1 MPDIQLR
8 FNRDMLVLSSPVST
22 VLARQGFT
30 DAADTEYVTLMEP
43 EVVRDALRLNL
54 TAGAHCLITETA
66 GITPARLA
74 HRGMADRAEELARA
88 ALSTVNDLRPQ
99 HTIVEVGPCGLPL
112 DASSKA
118 SLNENRDQYARA
130 ARAVKATGQPY
141 DAFFL
146 NGFRN
151 PSDLKCALMGIRQV
165 SGRPVIAS
173 VDVSADGT
181 LAGGHFTFAE
191 ALEVMTGF
199 EADVAG
205 FSTAAGQEAA
215 CALAVQAA
223 ATSLPV
229 LAQLS
234 VAEVNQRQG
243 APTPENPYYCPDV
256 VVDAALAL
264 RRAGVQF
271 LRATGVATPAYAGA
285 LAVAVDGRDVAP
297 RAE

>member
-8 FNRDMLVLSSPVST
+8 FNRDMLVLSSPVAP

-30 DAADTEYVTLMEP
+30 DAGDTEYVTLMEP

-54 TAGAHCLITETA
+54 TAGSHCLITETA

-88 ALSTVNDLRPQ
+88 ALATVNDLRPQ
-99 HTIVEVGPCGLPL
+99 HTLVEVGPCGLPL

-130 ARAVKATGQPY
+130 ARAVEATGQPY

-165 SGRPVIAS
+165 SGKPVIAS
-173 VDVSADGT
+173 VDVAADGT

-191 ALEVMTGF
+191 ALEVMAEF

-215 CALAVQAA
+215 CALAAQAA
-223 ATSLPV
+223 ATPLPV

-243 APTPENPYYCPDV
+243 AATPENPYYCADV

-264 RRAGVQF
+264 HRAGVQF
-271 LRATGVATPAYAGA
+271 LRATGAATPAYAGA

>member
-54 TAGAHCLITETA
+54 TAGAHCLVTETA
-66 GITPARLA
+66 GIAPARLA

-88 ALSTVNDLRPQ
+88 ALATVNDLRPQ
-99 HTIVEVGPCGLPL
+99 HAVVEVGPCGLPL
-112 DASSKA
+112 DSSSKA

-130 ARAVKATGQPY
+130 ARAVEAAGQPY

-151 PSDLKCALMGIRQV
+151 PSDLKCALMGVRQV
-165 SGRPVIAS
+165 SARPVIAS
-173 VDVSADGT
+173 VDVAADGT
-181 LAGGHFTFAE
+181 LAGGRFSLAE
-191 ALEVMTGF
+191 ALEVMASF

-205 FSTAAGQEAA
+205 FATAAGQEAA
-215 CALAVQAA
+215 CALATQAA
-223 ATSLPV
+223 ATALPV
-229 LAQLS
+229 LVQLS

-243 APTPENPYYCPDV
+243 APTPENPYYCADV

-271 LRATGVATPAYAGA
+271 LRATGAATPAYAGA
-285 LAVAVDGRDVAP
+285 LAVAVDGRDVAA